1 MKLAIYLPG
10 LYEGGAERVM
20 LHLAEAIASS
30 EIEVDLVL
38 VRAEGPNLPLVP
50 TNIRMIDLNTRHTFL
65 SLFPLINYLKKEK
78 PAVLLS
84 GLFTNVVA
92 IMAVLLT
99 GRKTKVVICEHNTL
113 SVQVHSNRADWRFR
127 FMPVLARMVYPMA
140 DQIIAVSEGVRKDLS
155 NITRIPESHIRVI
168 YNPVITTE
176 LIRKGMEK
184 PNHPWF
190 EPGQPPV
197 ILAIGRL
204 VSVKEFATLIEVFSR
219 VRKRINARLMIFG
232 EGPERNNLERL
243 VHDLGLDSD
252 VLLPG
257 FIENPYPFLSHS
269 ALFVL
274 CSRHEGLP
282 GVLIEAMAFKVPLI
296 STDCPSG
303 PREILEGGKHGRLI
317 PVGDLRL
324 LEAAILDGLERKIPR
339 PEKEAWER
347 FGLDQAVYQY
357 MTVLFPA

>member
-1 MKLAIYLPG
+1 MAIFLPG

-20 LHLAEAIASS
+20 LHLAEAIAAKG
-30 EIEVDLVL
+30 IRVDLVL
-38 VRAEGPNLPLVP
+38 VRAEGPYLPLVP
-50 TNIRMIDLNTRHTFL
+50 KNVRLVDLHASRSIL
-65 SLFPLINYLKKEK
+65 SIFPLIKYLKQEK
-78 PAVLLS
+78 PDTLLS
-84 GLFTNVVA
+84 GLFTNV
-92 IMAVLLT
+92 IAVLAGLLT
-99 GRKTKVVICEHNTL
+99 GKNPRIVICEHNTL
-113 SVQVHSNRADWRFR
+113 SVQVENNTTDYRFRSMPLLTRWFYPRAD
-127 FMPVLARMVYPMA
+127 A
-140 DQIIAVSEGVRKDLS
+140 IIAVSEGVKSDLS
-155 NITRIPESHIRVI
+155 SYANIPESRIMVI
-168 YNPVITTE
+168 YNPVITPE
-176 LIRKGMEK
+176 LIRKGKEK
-184 PNHPWF
+184 PVHPWF
-190 EPGQPPV
+190 KPGKPPV

-219 VRKRINARLMIFG
+219 VRKRIKARLMIFG

-243 VHDLGLDSD
+243 VHDLGLDSE

-324 LEAAILDGLERKIPR
+324 LEGAILDGLERKIPR
-339 PEKEAWER
+339 PKKEAWER
-347 FGLDQAVYQY
+347 FGLDQAVDQY
-357 MTVLFPA
+357 LTVLFPA